1 MFFNNMFVS
10 NTATTS
16 NADEN
21 FALGVALLVESGRL
35 FCFVIFH
42 SNRLV
47 LIVHVPS
54 VACVIAARAL
64 ELFGEITVQQALRK
78 WTDSIYP
85 PPSQG
90 LLAVV
95 PPPPPPPTRRC
106 ENAADISALEV
117 ERDIMRQQRPSV
129 QYQPSTGFRLTSTHM
144 HPANRASSGL
154 VCLGQASKCWHD
166 ATKLIA
172 AEPVHWDGL
181 PAHRQ
186 RTLVHLRPRASR
198 GQRQQRGRR
207 HPAPALRSSR
217 LHVERRCAQTELR
230 NGRRR

>member
-1 MFFNNMFVS
+1 M
-10 NTATTS
+10 
-16 NADEN
+16 
-21 FALGVALLVESGRL
+21 LVESGRL

-64 ELFGEITVQQALRK
+64 ELFGESRFSRRCESGPTN
-78 WTDSIYP
+78 TP
-85 PPSQG
+85 P
-90 LLAVV
+90 LARTTHGG
-95 PPPPPPPTRRC
+95 PAPPTRRC

-186 RTLVHLRPRASR
+186 RTLVHLLPRASR
-198 GQRQQRGRR
+198 GQRQQRGCR

-217 LHVERRCAQTELR
+217 LHVERCCAQTELR
-230 NGRRR
+230 HGRRR

>member
-85 PPSQG
+85 PPRKDHSRWSRP
-90 LLAVV
+90 L
-95 PPPPPPPTRRC
+95 PPPRLGAVKTPQ
-106 ENAADISALEV
+106 IS
-117 ERDIMRQQRPSV
+117 QRSK
-129 QYQPSTGFRLTSTHM
+129 SSATS
-144 HPANRASSGL
+144 
-154 VCLGQASKCWHD
+154 
-166 ATKLIA
+166 
-172 AEPVHWDGL
+172 
-181 PAHRQ
+181 
-186 RTLVHLRPRASR
+186 
-198 GQRQQRGRR
+198 
-207 HPAPALRSSR
+207 
-217 LHVERRCAQTELR
+217 
-230 NGRRR
+230 

>member
-42 SNRLV
+42 SSRLV

-85 PPSQG
+85 P
-90 LLAVV
+90 LARTTRGGPA
-95 PPPPPPPTRRC
+95 PPPPD
-106 ENAADISALEV
+106 EAL
-117 ERDIMRQQRPSV
+117 
-129 QYQPSTGFRLTSTHM
+129 
-144 HPANRASSGL
+144 
-154 VCLGQASKCWHD
+154 
-166 ATKLIA
+166 
-172 AEPVHWDGL
+172 
-181 PAHRQ
+181 
-186 RTLVHLRPRASR
+186 
-198 GQRQQRGRR
+198 
-207 HPAPALRSSR
+207 
-217 LHVERRCAQTELR
+217 
-230 NGRRR
+230 